1 MQTLTTTKV
10 KPIKYQ
16 VLPIEDVE
24 DPAAENYREAVKR
37 EESLS
42 MSSSKELSSVFV
54 SKCFSL
60 KVF

>member
-1 MQTLTTTKV
+1 
-10 KPIKYQ
+10 
-16 VLPIEDVE
+16 
-24 DPAAENYREAVKR
+24 VKR

-60 KVF
+60 KVFWKNTP